1 MGKGGESDGRSRV
14 LAFWR
19 AVELFS
25 PQSVPK
31 LDARDRVYPVEE
43 GSPLPWEPGHP
54 LREAWLRES
63 NAWQHSIFLGVYS
76 LEAAYTELR
85 CALGGGEED
94 GDPPRAGHSALASF
108 IVAEDGRVLLGSQ
121 TLASCAWALN
131 QVFTGES
138 PSPGWLDGFERAARE
153 FVDELAE
160 LLALADDDVAGTE
173 LEGEGHP
180 VGAVVD
186 HELLGDIRE
195 LVGDLLGEG
204 DAGTGR
210 GGEESD
216 GGGSGDEKSDGGDSG
231 SADGGGHAIRSALEI
246 RVQSRPVGRARRYRA
261 VERDFLNSFIARDL
275 CRVADA
281 VERGE
286 YGPALERYL
295 ASAAEVA
302 PAEDLG
308 RVDVERDLDV
318 VRDLLAPD
326 RVPLGRWPRAVS
338 QPADLGQQLA
348 VNTVIHGPYF
358 GEAPG
363 GLLSVNGPPGTGK
376 TTMLRDLIAALL
388 VGRAQRLAELE
399 DPLEAFED
407 EPVRFSAGTQQR
419 TVHVLKE
426 EFTGAEIVLACATNA
441 AAENVSAE
449 IPLAEAIAPE
459 WHGRIDYFTDIA
471 TNVLSAKNGTGE
483 AAPRQA
489 WALVAACLGSITRC
503 NAFASAFWFGQRGDT
518 NGESGE
524 GEQLGLLR
532 ILKDHEPAPGDWEDA
547 IAEFHSALNA
557 ATAADEQR
565 ETAAQLFVDL
575 DTARREAEEHAA
587 QLPAAQTSLQR
598 GRDAL
603 DGLRQPLSRCEEEHA
618 LCRQAL
624 ERHRAARPRLG
635 EMLFSLGR
643 IAREWRARD
652 YELAAQLST
661 AERSLAETQQR
672 RASEER
678 TIAAASELARHHA
691 AGERAA
697 REQATKLEQQ
707 IAEFGAQWQDL
718 SPGSVFPDERWA
730 LDSERSRREL
740 RAPWLDEAWDTART
754 EVFLAALR
762 LHHAFVFATA
772 SKIRHSLGVAIDV
785 MRDGSLTNVPADAAL
800 AAWQCLFMVVP
811 VISTT
816 FASVARLFRHLEQEA
831 LGFLLIDEA
840 GQSTP
845 QNAAG
850 AIWRSRYTVIVG
862 DPLQLE
868 PVVTLPL
875 GAQRDLQVAHGAPEA
890 LLPNHCSV
898 QSLADAATPVGTYRA
913 DGELW
918 VGSPLNVHRRCEE
931 PMFAIF
937 NEIAYDGQM
946 INHTP
951 PREELML
958 PASAWLHVA
967 GERSEGHWI
976 PEEGQRLER
985 LLAELAGHGADF
997 AEVFLI
1003 APFRDVASR
1012 LGSYRRAYPGITAGT
1027 IHTTQG
1033 KEADVVILVLGG
1045 DPMRTGDKAWAAQRP
1060 NLLNVAVSRA
1070 RRRLYV
1076 VGDREAWGGLA
1087 YFEVLGWG
1095 LGGFTDEV
1103 RR

>member
-1 MGKGGESDGRSRV
+1 M

-31 LDARDRVYPVEE
+31 LGARERVYRVQE

-54 LREAWLRES
+54 LGEAWLRES

-76 LEAAYTELR
+76 LDGAYTELR
-85 CALGGGEED
+85 RALDGGEVD
-94 GDPPRAGHSALASF
+94 GDPPRAGHSALAVF
-108 IVAEDGRVLLGSQ
+108 TVAEDGRVLLGSQ
-121 TLASCAWALN
+121 TLSSCAWALSRA
-131 QVFTGES
+131 FAGES

-153 FVDELAE
+153 FVEAFAE
-160 LLALADDDVAGTE
+160 LLALADDDEAGAE

-186 HELLGDIRE
+186 HELLGDIRG
-195 LVGDLLGEG
+195 LVGGLLGEG
-204 DAGTGR
+204 DSEAG
-210 GGEESD
+210 GGEED
-216 GGGSGDEKSDGGDSG
+216 GG
-231 SADGGGHAIRSALEI
+231 SAAGGGRALRSALEI

-261 VERDFLNSFIARDL
+261 VDQDFLNSFIARDL
-275 CRVADA
+275 GRVAAA
-281 VERGE
+281 VDRGE

-295 ASAAEVA
+295 ASAAGVE
-302 PAEDLG
+302 PMEDLG

-348 VNTVIHGPYF
+348 VNTMIHGPYL

-376 TTMLRDLIAALL
+376 TTMLRDLTAALL
-388 VGRAQRLAELE
+388 VGRAQRLAELD

-407 EPVRFSAGTQQR
+407 EPIRFRAGTQQR
-419 TVHVLKE
+419 IVHVLKE

-449 IPLAEAIAPE
+449 IPLADAIAPE
-459 WHGRIDYFTDIA
+459 WHGRVDYFTDIA
-471 TNVLSAKNGTGE
+471 TNVLSAKNGAGE

-503 NAFASAFWFGQRGDT
+503 NAFASAFWFGQRGGA
-518 NGESGE
+518 NGDSDE
-524 GEQLGLLR
+524 GEQFGLLR
-532 ILKDHEPAPGDWEDA
+532 ILKDPELPDWDWEDA
-547 IAEFHSALNA
+547 VAEFEAMLDA
-557 ATAADEQR
+557 ATAAGEQR
-565 ETAAQLFVDL
+565 EAAARLFGEL
-575 DTARREAEEHAA
+575 DAARHEAEEHAA
-587 QLPAAQTSLQR
+587 QLPAASTSLQR
-598 GRDAL
+598 ARDAL
-603 DGLRQPLSRCEEEHA
+603 DGLRRPVSRCEGEHS
-618 LCRQAL
+618 LCLRAL
-624 ERHRAARPRLG
+624 ERHRDAPPRLS
-635 EMLFSLGR
+635 EVLFSLGR
-643 IAREWRARD
+643 IAREWRALD
-652 YELAAQLST
+652 YELAAQLSA
-661 AERSLAETQQR
+661 AERSVTDARQR
-672 RASEER
+672 HAS
-678 TIAAASELARHHA
+678 
-691 AGERAA
+691 GERAVAAAADRVRHHEMAERTA
-697 REQATKLEQQ
+697 REQAAKLEQQ
-707 IAEFGAQWQDL
+707 IAYFASQWDDL
-718 SPGSVFPDERWA
+718 LPGSVFPDEQWA
-730 LDSERSRREL
+730 QDSERSRREL
-740 RAPWLDEAWDTART
+740 RAPWLEEVWDAART

-762 LHHAFVFATA
+762 LHQAFVLATA
-772 SKIRHSLGVAIDV
+772 SKMRHSLRVAIDV
-785 MRDGSLTNVPADAAL
+785 MRDGSLSDIPADAAL
-800 AAWQCLFMVVP
+800 AAWQCLFIVVP

-816 FASVARLFRHLEQEA
+816 FASVARLFRHLDQEA

-875 GAQRDLQVAHGAPEA
+875 GAQRDLQVAHGVPEA

-898 QSLADAATPVGTYRA
+898 QSLADAVTPVGTYRA

-931 PMFAIF
+931 PMFAIV

-951 PREELML
+951 PREAVAL
-958 PASAWLHVA
+958 PESAWLHVA
-967 GERSEGHWI
+967 GARSEGHWI
-976 PEEGQRLER
+976 PEEGQRLEQ
-985 LLAELAGHGADF
+985 LLAELAGHRVDF

-1003 APFRDVASR
+1003 APFRDVANR
-1012 LGSYRRAYPGITAGT
+1012 LGGYGRAYPGITAGT

-1060 NLLNVAVSRA
+1060 NLLNVATSRA

-1076 VGDREAWGGLA
+1076 VGNRVAWGGLP
-1087 YFEVLGWG
+1087 YFQVLAERLAVIGEAEVAG
-1095 LGGFTDEV
+1095 
-1103 RR
+1103 

>member
-1 MGKGGESDGRSRV
+1 MGKVGGSDGRGRV

-25 PQSVPK
+25 PQAVPK
-31 LDARDRVYPVEE
+31 LGARERVFRVQE

-54 LREAWLRES
+54 LGEAWLRES
-63 NAWQHSIFLGVYS
+63 NAWQHTIFLGVYS
-76 LEAAYTELR
+76 LDAAYTELR
-85 CALGGGEED
+85 RALGGAEED
-94 GDPPRAGHSALASF
+94 GDPPRAGHSALAAF
-108 IVAEDGRVLLGSQ
+108 TVAEDGRVLLGSQ
-121 TLASCAWALN
+121 TLSSCAWALGRA
-131 QVFTGES
+131 FAGES

-153 FVDELAE
+153 FVEAFAE
-160 LLALADDDVAGTE
+160 LLALADDDEAGAE
-173 LEGEGHP
+173 IEGEGHP
-180 VGAVVD
+180 VGAVLD
-186 HELLGDIRE
+186 HELLGDIRG
-195 LVGDLLGEG
+195 LVGELLGERDSGAGGG
-204 DAGTGR
+204 DGDG
-210 GGEESD
+210 ESD
-216 GGGSGDEKSDGGDSG
+216 GGASGSSDGGCR
-231 SADGGGHAIRSALEI
+231 ALRFALEV

-261 VERDFLNSFIARDL
+261 VDQDFLNSFIARDL
-275 CRVADA
+275 GRVADA
-281 VERGE
+281 VDRGE

-295 ASAAEVA
+295 ASAAGVA
-302 PAEDLG
+302 PAEDLA

-388 VGRAQRLAELE
+388 VGRAQRLAELD
-399 DPLEAFED
+399 DPLDAFED
-407 EPVRFSAGTQQR
+407 EPIRFRAGTQQR
-419 TVHVLKE
+419 SVHVLREK
-426 EFTGAEIVLACATNA
+426 FTGAEMVLACATNA

-459 WHGRIDYFTDIA
+459 WHGRVDYFTDIA
-471 TNVLSAKNGTGE
+471 TNVLSPKNGAGD
-483 AAPRQA
+483 AATREA
-489 WALVAACLGSITRC
+489 WALVAARLGSITRC

-518 NGESGE
+518 NGRRGGGAANGDSNE
-524 GEQLGLLR
+524 GEQVGLLR
-532 ILKDHEPAPGDWEDA
+532 ILKDHEPAPGDWQDA
-547 IAEFHSALNA
+547 VAEFHAALDA
-557 ATAADEQR
+557 ATAAGEQR
-565 ETAAQLFVDL
+565 DAAAQLFADL
-575 DTARREAEEHAA
+575 DTARREVEEHAA
-587 QLPAAQTSLQR
+587 QLPTAQTSLQR
-598 GRDAL
+598 ARDKL
-603 DGLRQPLSRCEEEHA
+603 DGLRQPVSRRESEHA
-618 LCRQAL
+618 LCLHAL
-624 ERHRAARPRLG
+624 ERHRAARPRLS
-635 EMLFSLGR
+635 EVLFSLGR
-643 IAREWRARD
+643 IARDWRAQD
-652 YELAAQLST
+652 NELAAQFT
-661 AERSLAETQQR
+661 TTERSLADAQQ
-672 RASEER
+672 AVAGGER
-678 TIAAASELARHHA
+678 TVGGAEQRLRQHETA
-691 AGERAA
+691 ERAA
-697 REQATKLEQQ
+697 REQAIALEER
-707 IAEFGAQWQDL
+707 IAEFAAEWGDL
-718 SPGSVFPDERWA
+718 FPGSVFPDERWA
-730 LDSERSRREL
+730 LDSERFRREL
-740 RAPWLDEAWDTART
+740 RAPWLDEAWDVART

-762 LHHAFVFATA
+762 LHQAFVFATA
-772 SKIRHSLGVAIDV
+772 RKIRHSLRVAIDV
-785 MRDGSLTNVPADAAL
+785 MRDGSLSDIPADAAL
-800 AAWQCLFMVVP
+800 AAWQCLFIVVP

-816 FASVARLFRHLEQEA
+816 FASVARLFRHLEGEA

-850 AIWRSRYTVIVG
+850 AIWRSRYAVIVG

-875 GAQRDLQVAHGAPEA
+875 GVQRDLQVAHGVPEA
-890 LLPNHCSV
+890 LLPDHCSV
-898 QSLADAATPVGTYRA
+898 QSLADAVTPVGTYRA

-931 PMFAIF
+931 PMFAIV

-951 PREELML
+951 PREALAL
-958 PASAWLHVA
+958 PGSAWLHVA

-976 PEEGQRLER
+976 PEEGQRLEQ
-985 LLAELAGHGADF
+985 LLAELAGHGMDF

-1003 APFRDVASR
+1003 APFRDVANR
-1012 LGSYRRAYPGITAGT
+1012 LSSYRKAYPGITAGT

-1070 RRRLYV
+1070 RRRLFV
-1076 VGDREAWGGLA
+1076 VGNREVWSGLA

-1095 LGGFTDEV
+1095 LGAGTYSS
-1103 RR
+1103 

>member
-1 MGKGGESDGRSRV
+1 MRSVGMGEGGGSGGRV

-31 LDARDRVYPVEE
+31 LGARERVYRVQE

-54 LREAWLRES
+54 LGEAWLRES

-76 LEAAYTELR
+76 LDGAYTELR
-85 CALGGGEED
+85 RALGGGVQE
-94 GDPPRAGHSALASF
+94 GDPPRAGHSALAVF
-108 IVAEDGRVLLGSQ
+108 TVAEDGRVLLGSQ
-121 TLASCAWALN
+121 TLSSCAWALSRA
-131 QVFTGES
+131 FAGES
-138 PSPGWLDGFERAARE
+138 PSPGWLDGFERAARKFVEE
-153 FVDELAE
+153 FAE
-160 LLALADDDVAGTE
+160 LLALADDDVAGAE
-173 LEGEGHP
+173 IEGEGHP
-180 VGAVVD
+180 VGAVIG
-186 HELLGDIRE
+186 HELLGDIRG
-195 LVGDLLGEG
+195 LVGELLGEG
-204 DAGTGR
+204 D
-210 GGEESD
+210 
-216 GGGSGDEKSDGGDSG
+216 SG
-231 SADGGGHAIRSALEI
+231 ADGGGEEGDGEDGGEADGGGRALHSAFEV
-246 RVQSRPVGRARRYRA
+246 RVQSRPVGRARRNRA
-261 VERDFLNSFIARDL
+261 VDQDFLNSFIARDL
-275 CRVADA
+275 GRVADA
-281 VERGE
+281 VDRGE

-302 PAEDLG
+302 PAEDLE

-348 VNTVIHGPYF
+348 VNTVIHSPYF

-376 TTMLRDLIAALL
+376 TTMLRDLIAALI
-388 VGRAQRLAELE
+388 VDRAQRLAELE
-399 DPLEAFED
+399 DPLDAFED
-407 EPVRFSAGTQQR
+407 EPIRFRAGTQQR
-419 TVHVLKE
+419 TVHVLRE

-459 WHGRIDYFTDIA
+459 WHGRVDYFTDIA
-471 TNVLSAKNGTGE
+471 TGVLSAKNGAGE
-483 AAPRQA
+483 AAPREA
-489 WALVAACLGSITRC
+489 WALVAACLGSIMRC
-503 NAFASAFWFGQRGDT
+503 NAFASAFWFGQRGGGA
-518 NGESGE
+518 NGDSDE

-532 ILKDHEPAPGDWEDA
+532 ILKDHVSAPGDWEDA
-547 IAEFHSALNA
+547 VAEFRSALDA
-557 ATAADEQR
+557 VTAADEQR
-565 ETAAQLFVDL
+565 EAAARLFGEL
-575 DTARREAEEHAA
+575 GGARHEAEEHAA

-598 GRDAL
+598 ARDAL
-603 DGLRQPLSRCEEEHA
+603 DGLGQPLSRCEGEQA
-618 LCRQAL
+618 LCLQAL
-624 ERHRAARPRLG
+624 ERHRAARPRLS
-635 EMLFSLGR
+635 EVLFSLGR

-652 YELAAQLST
+652 NELAERLSA
-661 AERSLAETQQR
+661 AERSLADAQQSR
-672 RASEER
+672 SSGERAVEDSEKRVHHHE
-678 TIAAASELARHHA
+678 AA
-691 AGERAA
+691 ERAA
-697 REQATKLEQQ
+697 REQAAELEQQ
-707 IAEFGAQWQDL
+707 IAEFGAQWDDL
-718 SPGSVFPDERWA
+718 FPGSVFPDERWA

-754 EVFLAALR
+754 ELFLAALR
-762 LHHAFVFATA
+762 LHQAFVFATA
-772 SKIRHSLGVAIDV
+772 SKMRQSLRVAIDV
-785 MRDGSLTNVPADAAL
+785 MRDGSLADIPADAAL
-800 AAWQCLFMVVP
+800 AAWQCLFIVVP

-816 FASVARLFRHLEQEA
+816 FASVARLFRHLEREA

-850 AIWRSRYTVIVG
+850 AIWRSRYAVIVG

-875 GAQRDLQVAHGAPEA
+875 GAQRDLQVAHGVPEG

-898 QSLADAATPVGTYRA
+898 QSLADGVTPVGTYRA

-918 VGSPLNVHRRCEE
+918 VGSPLSVHRRCEE
-931 PMFAIF
+931 PMFAIV

-951 PREELML
+951 PREELAL

-976 PEEGQRLER
+976 PEEGQRLEQ
-985 LLAELAGHGADF
+985 LLAELAGHGVDF

-1003 APFRDVASR
+1003 APFRDVANR
-1012 LGSYRRAYPGITAGT
+1012 LGSYQRAYPGITAGT

-1070 RRRLYV
+1070 RRRLFV
-1076 VGDREAWGGLA
+1076 VGNREVWSGLA
-1087 YFEVLGWG
+1087 YFETLAQGIEIVDQ
-1095 LGGFTDEV
+1095 TEAMQP
-1103 RR
+1103 